1 MVCGFLITIPLGF
14 AFKRLNSPKLRF
26 YFGFLVGLLMS
37 LIVYKEGIISVI
49 IQNIIVFELTKR
61 ISLKGPITP
70 KLVFIETLAF
80 VSLHHIYRQYTDY
93 GGWKLDITTILM
105 TNTAKWTSFAY
116 CRFDGIRSESDLSA
130 EQRERRITRMPS
142 YLEFFGYTFFFLGCL
157 AGPAYDYYDYDIFIK
172 K

>member
-1 MVCGFLITIPLGF
+1 MMM
-14 AFKRLNSPKLRF
+14 LNPAPKLRF

-93 GGWKLDITTILM
+93 GGW
-105 TNTAKWTSFAY
+105 
-116 CRFDGIRSESDLSA
+116 
-130 EQRERRITRMPS
+130 
-142 YLEFFGYTFFFLGCL
+142 
-157 AGPAYDYYDYDIFIK
+157 
-172 K
+172 